1 MRRREFVTLLGG
13 AAAALP
19 LGARAQ
25 VRTMPVVGWVNTGSA
40 AQWSHF
46 LVSLRQGLTET
57 GYVEGRNV
65 AMEYCWADEQCDRL
79 APCIAELV
87 ARKVAV
93 IVASPLLAARAAKA
107 AAPDIPTV
115 FQIGA
120 DPVRVGLVASFNRP
134 GGNLTGV
141 SQFSTALVAKRLE
154 LLHAIVP
161 NANPIAVLVD
171 PQAGNREE
179 QVTIIQDAA
188 RALGVRTL
196 LIASRDIDA
205 AFASLVSQQA
215 GALFIAASSYWL
227 SHGEQILSLAARHRV
242 PASYEDRSSTRA
254 GGLMSYGTDFPAVY
268 RQVGI
273 YAGRILAGE
282 KPSDLPVVQPTK
294 FELVFNLKTARTL
307 GLEIPD
313 RLLALADEVI
323 E

>member
-1 MRRREFVTLLGG
+1 VKRREFITLLGG
-13 AAAALP
+13 AAAWPA
-19 LGARAQ
+19 AAQAQ

-40 AQWSHF
+40 AQWAHL
-46 LVSLRQGLTET
+46 LVGFRQGLTET

-65 AMEYCWADEQCDRL
+65 AIEYCWADEQYDRL

-93 IVASPLLAARAAKA
+93 IVASPLPAARAAKA
-107 AAPDIPTV
+107 AAPAIPTV

-120 DPVRVGLVASFNRP
+120 DPVRTGLVASFNRP

-141 SQFSTALVAKRLE
+141 SQLSTALVAKRLG
-154 LLHAIVP
+154 LLHEIA
-161 NANPIAVLVD
+161 ANPNLIAVLVD

-179 QVTIIQDAA
+179 QLTILQDAA

-196 LIASRDIDA
+196 MVDSRDIDT
-205 AFASLVSQQA
+205 AFAILVSHRA
-215 GALFIAASSYWL
+215 DALFVAASSYWV
-227 SHGEQILSLAARHRV
+227 SHREQIVSLAARHRV
-242 PASYEDRSSTRA
+242 PASYEDREFTRA
-254 GGLMSYGTDFPAVY
+254 GGLMSYGTDSPAVY

-294 FELVFNLKTARTL
+294 FELVLNLKTAKTL
-307 GLEIPD
+307 GIAIPGN
-313 RLLALADEVI
+313 LLALADEVI